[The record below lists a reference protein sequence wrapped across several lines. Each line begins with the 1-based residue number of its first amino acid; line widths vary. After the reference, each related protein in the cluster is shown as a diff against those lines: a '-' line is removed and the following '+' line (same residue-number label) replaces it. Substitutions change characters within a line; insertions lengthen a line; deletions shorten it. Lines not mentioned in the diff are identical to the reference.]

1 MKRRIFTFATLLLTS
16 CLSALNAQLKTEE
29 TISALNKADFLKK
42 VYNFEKN
49 SQKWKYEGKQPAIID
64 FYASWCGP
72 CRKLSPILHELAQD
86 RKNISF
92 YKIDVDQEKEL
103 AQFFGVTSIPMLL
116 FIPVKGTPSISRG
129 LLSKAEIEA
138 LIKQNLEQE

>member
-1 MKRRIFTFATLLLTS
+1 MKKNIFIFATLLLIS
-16 CLSALNAQLKTEE
+16 CISKLNAQIKTDEAITTLNKTE
-29 TISALNKADFLKK
+29 FLKK
-42 VYNFEKN
+42 VCNFEKK
-49 SQKWKYEGKQPAIID
+49 SQEWKYEGKQPAIID

-72 CRKLSPILHELAQD
+72 CRKLSPILYELAQD

-103 AQFFGVTSIPMLL
+103 AQLFGVTSIPMLL

-129 LLSKAEIEA
+129 LLSKAEIEV